1 MLRLADAKLQAYLN
15 VNPEQRVKIGE
26 LSARSGVAPS
36 AIRFYE
42 SSGLLPPAER
52 GANGYRV
59 YDDSTLQCLLAI
71 QLAQRLGFSLETLR
85 KLAAHS
91 AAELPHE
98 LVMQSLRERLAEIV
112 TMQQQLARQHE
123 ETQAL
128 MRQLEAEWREGRCL
142 SLEPATAVHRKRPR
156 QAAHSA

>member
-1 MLRLADAKLQAYLN
+1 MLALRRADAKLQANFN
-15 VNPEQRVKIGE
+15 VKPCLPLKIGE
-26 LSARSGVAPS
+26 LSARCGLAPS

-42 SSGLLPPAER
+42 SSGLLPPPER
-52 GANGYRV
+52 GPNGYRV

-98 LVMQSLRERLAEIV
+98 RVMQSLRERLAEIE

-128 MRQLEAEWREGRCL
+128 MQQLDAEWREGRCL
-142 SLEPATAVHRKRPR
+142 SLEPATAVHRRHRR
-156 QAAHSA
+156 QA